1 MNTAY
6 SIVDIDKHSSIEEER
21 NKVIND
27 TAFQQWCKQY
37 NIGSR
42 VETRSE
48 EMNRAT
54 DMMNQYINYPKW
66 VSRMF

>member
-27 TAFQQWCKQY
+27 TAFQQWCRQY

-42 VETRSE
+42 VEPRSE
-48 EMNRAT
+48 EMNRAS

>member
-27 TAFQQWCKQY
+27 TAFQQWCRQY

-48 EMNRAT
+48 EMNRAS